1 MLTAIVP
8 LDLNRR
14 PKDLIR
20 KIKYLSNLAERNEFK
35 VFFGHNDRGSKY
47 DLYVKKFV
55 EKFKFI
61 KIKSKCFSGI
71 DINAAQLRNL
81 AFEFVTTEYIVLL
94 DADIYLEISLLNH
107 YKNKIA
113 RHEKPFYIIPC
124 LYLTKYGT
132 RKLTLGAVSAQ
143 ELKENYFNF
152 SRREFLHLASPSSIV
167 ILRSDAYRAIG
178 GFCTR
183 YHGHGYEDFDFL
195 IKLAEHYSLLD
206 VRSDF
211 MDERYSR
218 SPLFAVGFKRYLG
231 ELCLDVLLDKTM
243 LLHLYHKKDSRDS
256 YYVSRKSNYNIFL
269 ERCLSINKKSNSN
282 TTSDSTLIN
291 KFVSLCNANGKN
303 IHDYSIFF
311 ENKPGH
317 IDRYD
322 SLIKKIKFLL
332 SA

>member
-20 KIKYLSNLAERNEFK
+20 KVKYLSEVAERNNFF
-35 VFFGHNDRGSKY
+35 VIFGHNDRGSRY
-47 DLYVKKFV
+47 DSYVKKLIK
-55 EKFKFI
+55 KFSFI
-61 KIKSKCFSGI
+61 KIISKCFSGM
-71 DINAAQLRNL
+71 DINAAKLRNL
-81 AFEFVTTEYIVLL
+81 AFELVTTEYMVLL
-94 DADIYLEISLLNH
+94 DADIYLEISLLNQ

-113 RHEKPFYIIPC
+113 KHEKPFYIIPC

-132 RKLTLGAVSAQ
+132 RKLTLGSVSAQ
-143 ELKENYFNF
+143 ELKDSYFNF

-178 GFCTR
+178 GFCTK

-206 VRSDF
+206 VRTDFSD
-211 MDERYSR
+211 EQYSR
-218 SPLFAVGFKRYLG
+218 SPLFAVGFRRYLG

-243 LLHLYHKKDSRDS
+243 LLHLYHKKDNRDS
-256 YYVSRKSNYNIFL
+256 YYLSRKSNYNIFL
-269 ERCLSINKKSNSN
+269 ERCLSINQIDNSKMM
-282 TTSDSTLIN
+282 SDSTLIN
-291 KFVSLCNANGKN
+291 KFVLLCNASGKN